1 MTLMDSTP
9 SDLRTLMGSQ
19 TLDTSTPLDSM
30 NEETQ
35 KKIVAWVSEKY
46 SNMKSARS
54 RQEMVWYV
62 NMAFYA
68 GNQYVELVPRL
79 SRLITPK
86 APPYRVRH
94 ISNRIRPIIRNEIS
108 RLTSQKPSASVI
120 PASSEDE
127 DLFAAYAAEQ
137 VWESVSNRAHLSRVH
152 RSATWWE
159 CITGNSFIKVWWDPQ
174 RTDYESNPE
183 GVQGDICFGHVTPFH
198 LYVPDLREEDI
209 QQQPYVLNLYTKP
222 LEWVKKFYGPLLEG
236 KNVTPDVVSASEIL
250 NDAYLNLDNTAG
262 NKEPDSVL
270 CQEMWVKNGGCEFLE
285 GDYVIHVVGGHL
297 VSISPM
303 YQHGKYPFI
312 HFGHIPSGKFY
323 RTSVIEDLIP
333 LQREYNRTRSQ
344 LIENKNKMASLQM
357 RAAMNSIDAN
367 KVTNAPGQIVFYR
380 PGLPP
385 PEPLPLQPIP
395 NYVVEE
401 LSRNVT
407 DMEDIS
413 GQHEVSRGSVPPGV
427 TAATAISYLQ
437 EKDDSMLSHTFADVE
452 ENMEEI
458 ARQTLSLVGQFWDT
472 QHMVKVV
479 GEEGFFDT
487 LMLRG
492 SDLKSN
498 TDIRMEGGSSLP
510 TSKAAKQA
518 LIMDMMKMGF
528 IQPNDGLKILEI
540 GGVQKLQERL
550 RRDESQAQRENIR
563 LKSMQPDMVDEF
575 RQQWE
580 MLQQAE
586 MEEFG
591 MLQMQG
597 SGMPPEMGGEQDP
610 MAMQDP
616 AAMQQAPMPQ
626 QAMPQQGPV
635 QPDEPFK
642 TLDMEGMPM
651 MQPAILPVNTWDN
664 HAVHI
669 EVHNNFRKSQAFEL
683 LPDKIKNQFEMHVQ
697 MHVAAAAQA
706 MQEAQMFGMGMA
718 GGMGGEEMP
727 PGEEPPPEQGGPPP
741 QPGGM

>member
-9 SDLRTLMGSQ
+9 SDLRTSTDYQ
-19 TLDTSTPLDSM
+19 TSDTSGPQVD
-30 NEETQ
+30 E
-35 KKIVAWVSEKY
+35 KKLVAWVRDKY
-46 SNMKSARS
+46 SYMKSARI

-62 NMAFYA
+62 NMAFYG

-94 ISNRIRPIIRNEIS
+94 ISNRIKPIIRTEIA

-120 PASSEDE
+120 PASSDDE

-137 VWESVSNRAHLSRVH
+137 VWESVSNRNKLSRVH
-152 RSATWWE
+152 RNATWWE
-159 CITGNSFIKVWWDPQ
+159 VITGNSFIKIWWDPNKL
-174 RTDYESNPE
+174 DYDSAPE
-183 GVQGDICFGHVTPFH
+183 GVSGDICFGHVTPFH
-198 LYVPDLREEDI
+198 LLVPDLREEDI

-222 LEWVKKFYGPLLEG
+222 IEWVKKFYGPLLKG
-236 KNVTPDVVSASEIL
+236 KNIVPDTISASEIL
-250 NDAYLNLDNTAG
+250 NDAYLNLDNNAG
-262 NKEPDSVL
+262 NREPDSVL
-270 CQEMWVKNGGCEFLE
+270 CMEMWIKNGGCEFLE
-285 GDYVIHVVGGHL
+285 GDWVIHVVGEHL

-344 LIENKNKMASLQM
+344 LIENKNRMASLQLL
-357 RAAMNSIDAN
+357 AAQNSIDPN
-367 KVTNAPGQIVFYR
+367 KVTNAPGQIITYR

-385 PEPLPLQPIP
+385 PQPLPLQPIP
-395 NYVVEE
+395 NYVIEE
-401 LSRNVT
+401 LSRNIT

-437 EKDDSMLSHTFADVE
+437 EKDDSLLSHTFADVE
-452 ENMEEI
+452 EGMEEI
-458 ARQTLSLVGQFWDT
+458 ARQTLSLVGQYWDT
-472 QHMVKVV
+472 AHMVKVV
-479 GEEGFFDT
+479 GEEGYFDT

-492 SDLKSN
+492 SDLKNN

-528 IQPNDGLKILEI
+528 ISPNDGLKILEI
-540 GGVQKLQERL
+540 GGVQKLYERL
-550 RRDESQAQRENIR
+550 KRDESQAQRENIR
-563 LKSMQPDMVDEF
+563 LKSYRPEQVDQF
-575 RQQWE
+575 RMEWDQLQQQELGQFE
-580 MLQQAE
+580 MLQMSA
-586 MEEFG
+586 
-591 MLQMQG
+591 
-597 SGMPPEMGGEQDP
+597 PPADP
-610 MAMQDP
+610 TAVDP
-616 AAMQQAPMPQ
+616 ATGEP
-626 QAMPQQGPV
+626 AMPQPV
-635 QPDEPFK
+635 QPADPFK
-642 TLDMEGMPM
+642 TIDQNGVPM
-651 MQPAILPVNTWDN
+651 QMPAILPVNTWDN

-669 EVHNNFRKSQAFEL
+669 EVHNNYRKSQAFEL
-683 LPDKIKNQFEMHVQ
+683 LPDQIKTQFEMHVQ
-697 MHVAAAAQA
+697 MHVAAESEA
-706 MQEAQMFGMGMA
+706 MMQAQMFA
-718 GGMGGEEMP
+718 GGGMMGGQMEEAI
-727 PGEEPPPEQGGPPP
+727 PGDQPNLQEPTDSGPPP